1 MLVCIHYYCT
11 LFIYWSGY
19 TAVVIIELMPEYMN
33 IVLPVSNHY
42 YLPSRLP
49 VAYFL
54 CQFVVMLTVTLPHLK
69 P

>member
-42 YLPSRLP
+42 YLASRLP
-49 VAYFL
+49 IAHFL
-54 CQFVVMLTVTLPHLK
+54 CQFVVTLIVTLPHLK
-69 P
+69 S